1 MPTRAP
7 TPTIRAGLADRFTGS
22 TVTVSSATPAQNGP
36 ESVVVKLVRDGK
48 PASGLDVWATLDYRT
63 TAERWP
69 AAGTVKT
76 DANGAAT
83 ITFNVGQATPGYPV
97 QVHVFAQVDDQQ
109 LSWSTSFT
117 PR

>member
-1 MPTRAP
+1 
-7 TPTIRAGLADRFTGS
+7 
-22 TVTVSSATPAQNGP
+22 
-36 ESVVVKLVRDGK
+36 LVRDGQ
-48 PASGLDVWATLDYRT
+48 PGQRPGCLATLDYRT

-69 AAGTVKT
+69 ATGSIKT
-76 DANGAAT
+76 DGSGVAT

-97 QVHVFAQVDDQQ
+97 QVHIFAQVDDQQ